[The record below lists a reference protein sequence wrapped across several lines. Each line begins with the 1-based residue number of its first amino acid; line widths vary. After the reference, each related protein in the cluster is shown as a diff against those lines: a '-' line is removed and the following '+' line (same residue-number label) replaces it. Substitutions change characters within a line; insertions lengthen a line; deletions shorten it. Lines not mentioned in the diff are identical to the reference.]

1 VVISCIKCHKES
13 RLDGELLREATKGM
27 QVRCRDCGCFFDVQ
41 IISLSFQDDEAT
53 KQIIF
58 RFATNSA
65 I

>member
-13 RLDGELLREATKGM
+13 RLDEEFLREATKGM
-27 QVRCRDCGCFFDVQ
+27 QVCCRDCGCSFDVQ
-41 IISLSFQDDEAT
+41 IISLSFQDNEAT

-65 I
+65 T